1 MPVGYD
7 HVLTCRCYY
16 WDSRHIL
23 IDLSLWQ
30 GSLWDKPWTEPL
42 QSASSYQR
50 ATPTTL
56 GHPSRIHVLPPSRA
70 LPHPLQTR
78 TKGRTRPRRRQK
90 PMGMLTS
97 RLRRLRLALH
107 RLGMSRLMQLIL
119 PSHLRH
125 CTLEDL
131 QVVTWHARTHT
142 RTQHNYDPVLC
153 CAVCRACLKLIC
165 WLHAATY
172 LLPPQ
177 ICPGRHV
184 THHVKLVCHAKM
196 QPGQRCRV

>member
-1 MPVGYD
+1 MPIGYD

-16 WDSRHIL
+16 WHSRHIL
-23 IDLSLWQ
+23 IDLILWQ
-30 GSLWDKPWTEPL
+30 GSLWDKRWTEPL

-56 GHPSRIHVLPPSRA
+56 GHPSRIHALPPSRA
-70 LPHPLQTR
+70 LPHPLLTR
-78 TKGRTRPRRRQK
+78 TKGRTRPRRSQK

-125 CTLEDL
+125 CTLEVL
-131 QVVTWHARTHT
+131 QVVTWHARMHSCNTIMTWCSAALSAEHAWDSSADCMQQHT
-142 RTQHNYDPVLC
+142 C
-153 CAVCRACLKLIC
+153 CHKFAL
-165 WLHAATY
+165 
-172 LLPPQ
+172 
-177 ICPGRHV
+177 
-184 THHVKLVCHAKM
+184 AKADM
-196 QPGQRCRV
+196 